1 MLFVCLFCSV
11 FMYEAIDIYMC
22 FCRHSWG
29 KKKIN
34 MPGGKK
40 CTHVFKNCKMEK
52 NTVGLNHTKKTG
64 NTMVMARK
72 KKKAYHSQLI

>member
-1 MLFVCLFCSV
+1 
-11 FMYEAIDIYMC
+11 MYEAIDIYIC
-22 FCRHSWG
+22 VFVDVPG
-29 KKKIN
+29 GKKKKIN

-72 KKKAYHSQLI
+72 KSLPQSVNLG

>member
-1 MLFVCLFCSV
+1 MKQLIYICVFV
-11 FMYEAIDIYMC
+11 DIPG
-22 FCRHSWG
+22 G

-72 KKKAYHSQLI
+72 KKKSLPQSVNLG